1 MGFVIRVQKVPGG
14 AAAID
19 FTDYQGQL
27 SFLTNQAEV
36 NENSPKNSVVGTL
49 TSVSQVRY
57 FV

>member
-1 MGFVIRVQKVPGG
+1 MDFVIRVQNVPGG
-14 AAAID
+14 ASSID

-27 SFLTNQAEV
+27 SFLTNHAEV